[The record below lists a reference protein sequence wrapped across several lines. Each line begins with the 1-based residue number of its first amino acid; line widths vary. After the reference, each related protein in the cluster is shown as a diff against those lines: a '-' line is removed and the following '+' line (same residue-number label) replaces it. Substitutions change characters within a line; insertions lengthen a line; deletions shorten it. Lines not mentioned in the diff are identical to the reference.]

1 MTGRLRMAVAAA
13 IATSLTASSLL
24 PLVHRG
30 AWIAQALGAVAVVA
44 LTGELVRRL
53 SVPRPLIGPIQLVVL
68 VPYLLMVLAP
78 EVSGPIPTP
87 DAIRA
92 YGDLLDAGGSDVQ
105 NFAPPVPATDGI
117 AAILVTVVAAVAVMV
132 DVVAVTYAQAA
143 PAGLP
148 LLALYSVPAAL
159 AESGLGW
166 AVFLLSG
173 LAYVILLLAEGRERL
188 LRWGRPLVPPGGRGI
203 GGPGPRPWGRGGG
216 RIGLATLAVAVAI
229 PAVVPMTAN
238 RLADD
243 HSSGG
248 SDRITTIN
256 PVVNLQNELNR
267 PENVDLLT
275 YETDADD
282 PMGMYLRIA
291 ALDHFD
297 GNSWQPSEQALTGIS
312 RPLPAPQGLTPEI
325 ERDTIKTTISV
336 EKNYRQGSLPLPY
349 AASVVDVRGDWR
361 YSHEGRLVLG
371 DNGQTVSGL
380 DYSVTS
386 LDINPTDEQ
395 LRAAEA
401 PAPDMNGY
409 RYVPAGLRQ
418 AFQPIVA
425 EKTAGAASMFDKAV
439 MLQNWFTSS
448 EFTYDTKVP
457 KGNGA
462 SALEDFMEHK
472 TGYCEQFASAM
483 AVMARMIGIPS
494 RVAVG
499 FVPGEP
505 IGNNTYQVGSHDAH
519 AWPELYFVG
528 TGWVRFEPTPAR
540 GTSPGYTETVPMP
553 APTSQAPTAA
563 PTETT
568 AAPTPTES
576 ATCAGEACVSPTPSE
591 AAAVG
596 GGDDDTWLSGVLIG
610 VGVAAVVAL
619 LLAAPMLLRQ
629 RVRRRRLAALSRDYA
644 VDGGGRDP
652 GDAVLGAWQE
662 VLDTARDLGIRTEES
677 ETPRQLTA
685 RLLGAVDAGAASAAG
700 GTQPGA
706 AREALPR
713 IALAAEQVMYAP
725 EAPQRTI
732 GLAED
737 VRVVRGALLASVT
750 GGTRLRAAVLP
761 ASAFRRPASGPGAP
775 DRLRSGREPL
785 ASPGEA

>member
-24 PLVHRG
+24 PLVKQG

-44 LTGELVRRL
+44 VTGELVRRL

-68 VPYLLMVLAP
+68 VPYLLLVLVPDVA
-78 EVSGPIPTP
+78 GPIPTP

-92 YGDLLDAGGSDVQ
+92 YGDLLDAGGNDVQ
-105 NFAPPVPATDGI
+105 NFAPPVPSTDGI
-117 AAILVTVVAAVAVMV
+117 GAILVTVVAGVAVMV
-132 DVVAVTYAQAA
+132 DVIAVTYAQAA

-166 AVFLLSG
+166 TVFLLSG
-173 LAYVILLLAEGRERL
+173 LAYITLLLAEGRERL
-188 LRWGRPLVPPGGRGI
+188 LRWGRPLAPPGAN
-203 GGPGPRPWGRGGG
+203 GPRPRPWGRGGG

-229 PAVVPMTAN
+229 PAVIPMTAN
-238 RLADD
+238 RLVDD
-243 HSSGG
+243 DTSGG

-275 YETDADD
+275 YVTDADD

-291 ALDHFD
+291 ALDNFD
-297 GNSWQPSEQALTGIS
+297 GNSWQPSEQALTEVS
-312 RPLPAPQGLTPEI
+312 RPLPTPQGLTSDIRREVVN
-325 ERDTIKTTISV
+325 TTVSV

-349 AASVVDVRGDWR
+349 AASRVSVPGNWR

-371 DNGQTVSGL
+371 DDGQTVSGL
-380 DYSVTS
+380 DYTVES

-395 LRAAEA
+395 LRAANA
-401 PAPDMNGY
+401 VAPDMDGY
-409 RYVPAGLRQ
+409 RYVPQSLRE
-418 AFQPIVA
+418 AFQPIVD
-425 EKTAGAASMFDKAV
+425 EKTAGAGSMFDKAV

-462 SALEDFMEHK
+462 SALEDFMQHK

-483 AVMARMIGIPS
+483 AVMARMVGIPS

-553 APTSQAPTAA
+553 VVTSQAPTAA
-563 PTETT
+563 PTESS
-568 AAPTPTES
+568 AAPTPAQS
-576 ATCAGEACVSPTPSE
+576 QACAGEACVSPTPSE
-591 AAAVG
+591 AAAAGGG
-596 GGDDDTWLSGVLIG
+596 GGDSWLSGVLIG
-610 VGVAAVVAL
+610 VGVTA
-619 LLAAPMLLRQ
+619 LAALVLAGPMLVRQ
-629 RVRRRRLAALSRDYA
+629 RVRRRRLAALSRDFA
-644 VDGGGRDP
+644 VDSGGRDP

-662 VLDTARDLGIRTEES
+662 VLDTARDVGIRAQES

-685 RLLGAVDAGAASAAG
+685 RLLDTVNAAPAGDAQQDAHAA
-700 GTQPGA
+700 A

-713 IALAAEQVMYAP
+713 VALAAEQVMYAP

-737 VRVVRGALLASVT
+737 VRVVRAALLASVS
-750 GGTRLRAAVLP
+750 GGTRFRAAVLP
-761 ASAFRRPASGPGAP
+761 ASAFRRPETGPLEK
-775 DRLRSGREPL
+775 LRSGREPTT
-785 ASPGEA
+785 APGQG

>member
-24 PLVHRG
+24 PLVHQG

-53 SVPRPLIGPIQLVVL
+53 SVPRPLIGPIQLIVL
-68 VPYLLMVLAP
+68 VPYLLMVLVP
-78 EVSGPIPTP
+78 DVSGPIPTP
-87 DAIRA
+87 DAVRA
-92 YGDLLDAGGSDVQ
+92 FGDLLDAGGSDVQ

-132 DVVAVTYAQAA
+132 DVIAVTYAQAA

-188 LRWGRPLVPPGGRGI
+188 LRWGRPLVPPGGRGA

-243 HSSGG
+243 HKSGG

-275 YETDADD
+275 YKTDADD
-282 PMGMYLRIA
+282 PMGLYLRIA
-291 ALDHFD
+291 ALDRFD
-297 GNSWQPSEQALTGIS
+297 GNSWQPSEQTLTEVS
-312 RPLPAPQGLTPEI
+312 RPLPTPQGLTPEI
-325 ERDTIKTTISV
+325 RRDEIETSISV

-349 AASVVDVRGDWR
+349 AASVVDARGNWR

-371 DNGQTVSGL
+371 DGGQTVSGL
-380 DYSVTS
+380 KYTVTS

-395 LRAAEA
+395 LRAANGA
-401 PAPDMNGY
+401 APDMNGY

-418 AFQPIVA
+418 AFQPIVD

-553 APTSQAPTAA
+553 VQTSQAPTAA
-563 PTETT
+563 PTE
-568 AAPTPTES
+568 ASVAPTPTASE
-576 ATCAGEACVSPTPSE
+576 ACAGEACVSPSPSE
-591 AAAVG
+591 AAAAG
-596 GGDDDTWLSGVLIG
+596 GGGDDTWLSGVLIG
-610 VGVAAVVAL
+610 VGITAAVAL
-619 LLAAPMLLRQ
+619 LLAGPMLLRQ
-629 RVRRRRLAALSRDYA
+629 RVRRRRLAALGRDFA

-662 VLDTARDLGIRTEES
+662 VLDTARDLGVRSQDS

-685 RLLGAVDAGAASAAG
+685 RLLGAVDAGTAGDGPG
-700 GTQPGA
+700 GTHTA

-737 VRVVRGALLASVT
+737 VRVVRAALLGSVSGGARFRAS
-750 GGTRLRAAVLP
+750 VLP
-761 ASAFRRPASGPGAP
+761 ASAFRRSESGPL
-775 DRLRSGREPL
+775 DRLRSGREPM
-785 ASPGEA
+785 AAPGEG